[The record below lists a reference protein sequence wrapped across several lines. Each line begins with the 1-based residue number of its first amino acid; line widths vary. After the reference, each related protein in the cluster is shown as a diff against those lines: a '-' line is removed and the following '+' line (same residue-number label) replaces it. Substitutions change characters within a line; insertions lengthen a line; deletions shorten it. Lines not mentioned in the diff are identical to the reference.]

1 MHERSSPHPRKNEP
15 PSFWAPPL
23 EFLRYAAWLIL
34 LAALGGLAAIVLLI
48 PEQPLRAC
56 GPATMATVA
65 LLALRLFSVGRL
77 HAALSVFVWGSWVTI
92 TGTGLLFGGAHAPL
106 TASYPLLILMGGWLL
121 GTRVAVVLAAATMSA
136 IAGFALS
143 DALKLLPTPPTPDAL
158 HSVVHLANAAVALL
172 LIIFLIRTYQGRLE
186 EVRRLS
192 RDLEQRS
199 VELQVREASL
209 NRAQEVAHVGS
220 WVLDLASGRVELSA
234 EACRIYGFGSGTARD
249 LHEFMQRIHP
259 DDRRALEHASAAALR
274 GEALDIE
281 VRIVIGDTTRWVAQ
295 RAEVE
300 FDEAG
305 RPLRSVGTTQDITAR
320 KMLESSLREQK
331 EFFRLISESIG
342 EHIAVLDLEGRRLYN
357 SPSYRQF
364 FGDERQLTG
373 SNSFADV
380 HPEDRERVQAVFRQT
395 VENGVGQ
402 AIEYR
407 LLRHDGS
414 VSHIASAGK
423 VITNKEGR
431 PARIV
436 IVSHDVTQRKQAEQ
450 WERIAATAFESQQGM
465 FITSA
470 DGVILRI
477 NQAFTDITGY
487 SAEECLGRSPSLLR
501 SGRHDEAFYA
511 AMRESLAQSGAWQ
524 GEIWNRRRNGE
535 IYPEWLTISSV
546 RDAEGNVT
554 HYVCTLADITA
565 HKKAQEEIQQLAFY
579 DALTGLPNRRLL
591 HERLRLA
598 LSASKRNR
606 QQGAL
611 LFIDLDNFKTLNDTL
626 GHDMGDRLLQEVAR
640 RLLACVRERDTV
652 ARLGGDEFVVMLEN
666 LGERI
671 DDAAA
676 QCRTIGE
683 KILAVLNRSYDLVG
697 YEYHNTPSIG
707 VALFGG
713 ARVST
718 DDLMKRA
725 DLAMYEAKAG
735 GRNTLRF
742 FDPQMQAVVTA
753 RVALEKDLR
762 EALERQ
768 SFFLAYQPQVD
779 DRGRVIGAEA
789 LVRWQHA
796 KRGMISPSEFIPLAE
811 ETGLILP
818 LGLWVLETAC
828 AQAAVWAALPGREQF
843 TVSVNVS
850 ARQFRQPNFVDQV
863 LAVLAASATSPCNLK
878 LELTESLLLDN
889 MQDAIGKMAALKK
902 RGVGFSLD
910 DFGTGYSSLSYLK
923 RLPFDQLKI
932 DQSFVRD
939 LLTDANDKV
948 IADTIIALA
957 HSLGLAVIA
966 EGVESDEQRDALAAR
981 GCNAY
986 QGYLFSRPLQVADFN
1001 RFLQQHS
1008 ADPPGPTV
1016 QPD

>member
-1 MHERSSPHPRKNEP
+1 MTISERSAAHQRETESA
-15 PSFWAPPL
+15 SFWAPPL
-23 EFLRYAAWLIL
+23 VFLRYAAFLIL
-34 LAALGGLAAIVLLI
+34 LAALGALAAIVLLI
-48 PEQPLRAC
+48 PDQPLRAC

-65 LLALRLFSVGRL
+65 LLALRLLSVGRVN
-77 HAALSVFVWGSWVTI
+77 AALSVIVWGSWVAI
-92 TGTGLLFGGAHAPL
+92 TGTGLLFGGVRAPL
-106 TASYPLLILMGGWLL
+106 TATYPLLILMGGWLL

-143 DALKLLPTPPTPDAL
+143 DALNLLPTPPTPDAL
-158 HSVVHLANAAVALL
+158 HGVVHLANAAVALL
-172 LIIFLIRTYQGRLE
+172 LIIFLVRTYQGRLD
-186 EVRRLS
+186 EVRRLGH
-192 RDLEQRS
+192 DLEQRS

-220 WVLDLASGRVELSA
+220 WVLDLATGRVQLSA
-234 EACRIYGFGSGTARD
+234 EACRIYGFSKGPPRD
-249 LHEFMQRIHP
+249 LQEFMLRVHP

-281 VRIVIGDTTRWVAQ
+281 VRIVIGETTRWVAQ

-300 FDEAG
+300 FDQAG
-305 RPLRSVGTTQDITAR
+305 HPLRSVGTTQDITAR

-423 VITNKEGR
+423 VITDKDGH

-487 SAEECLGRSPSLLR
+487 SAEECLGRTPSLLR

-511 AMRESLAQSGAWQ
+511 AMREALAQHGAWQ
-524 GEIWNRRRNGE
+524 GEIWNRRKSGE
-535 IYPEWLTISSV
+535 VYPEWLTISSV
-546 RDAEGNVT
+546 RDAEERVT

-579 DALTGLPNRRLL
+579 DALTSLPNRRLL

-598 LSASKRNR
+598 LSASKRHR

-671 DDAAA
+671 DDAAT
-676 QCRTIGE
+676 QCRSIGE
-683 KILAVLNRSYDLVG
+683 KILAVLNRSYDLAG

-762 EALERQ
+762 EALQRQ
-768 SFFLAYQPQVD
+768 SFCLAYQPQVD
-779 DRGRVIGAEA
+779 DRGWVIGAEA

-796 KRGMISPSEFIPLAE
+796 QRGMISPSEFIPLAE

-828 AQAAVWAALPGREQF
+828 AQAAAWAALPGRAQF
-843 TVSVNVS
+843 TVAVNVS

-863 LAVLAASATSPCNLK
+863 LAVLAATTAAPCNLK

-889 MQDAIGKMAALKK
+889 MQDTIGKMTALKK
-902 RGVGFSLD
+902 QGVGFSLD

-966 EGVESDEQRDALAAR
+966 EGVESEEQRAALSAR

-1001 RFLQQHS
+1001 RYLQQHVAQS
-1008 ADPPGPTV
+1008 SG
-1016 QPD
+1016 QSS